1 MSTTRSQLVRWG
13 NSQAVRIS
21 KAVLRE
27 ASIREDEE
35 VKLTVAEGCITIR
48 PLKEKLT
55 LESLVSRIT
64 PKNRHEELQWGPP
77 LGKEIW

>member
-1 MSTTRSQLVRWG
+1 MSAIRTQLVRWG
-13 NSQAVRIS
+13 NSQAVRIP

-35 VKLTVAEGCITIR
+35 VKLTVVEGCITIK
-48 PLKEKLT
+48 PLKDKLT
-55 LESLVSRIT
+55 LESLVKRIT
-64 PKNRHEELQWGPP
+64 SKNRHEELKWGPP

>member
-1 MSTTRSQLVRWG
+1 MSATRAQLVRWG
-13 NSQAVRIS
+13 NSQAVRIP

-35 VKLTVAEGCITIR
+35 VKLTAAEGCITIR

-64 PKNRHEELQWGPP
+64 PKNRHEELQWGPS